1 MHSTATQM
9 VYRALQQDVVMF
21 NQGVSSSADGNNVIG
36 KVDEILGPVK
46 KYMFTVTPV
55 DGVNPNSL
63 KKGSKIYIDRAFIL
77 PLNIFLN
84 PPKPTGGRGGAGF
97 RGAPRG
103 GFRGGRGG
111 FGGAPGAGGQR
122 GGFRGGSFGG
132 NNRGGPRGGGFGGR
146 GGFRGRN

>member
-1 MHSTATQM
+1 M
-9 VYRALQQDVVMF
+9 VYRALQPDVAMF
-21 NQGVSSSADGNNVIG
+21 NQTVSSSADGNNIIG
-36 KVDEILGPVK
+36 KIDEILGPVK

-55 DGVNPNSL
+55 EGVNPNSF
-63 KKGSKIYIDRAFIL
+63 KKGSKIYLDKAFVL

-84 PPKPTGGRGGAGF
+84 PPKPTGGSFRGGAGG